1 MVTQSGVLLCTV
13 EAGGKWEV
21 AEVEK
26 GSAADVTLSIGDNS
40 GAVSG
45 VVVLPENEKCGNIS
59 FVNGIEQ

>member
-1 MVTQSGVLLCTV
+1 MVTQPGVRLSTG
-13 EAGGKWEV
+13 EAGGKGKV

-59 FVNGIEQ
+59 FVNGIQQ